1 MADPDTLFWPS
12 LYARLAPSRYGG
24 GDEAAPD
31 AGAPAPEAGDSPTER
46 FGEHAFFTDFDRLRR
61 HVEVE
66 LVCLLNASCL
76 ESALLA
82 ADLDGRAF
90 NDAPRESRRSQ
101 LPFNDW
107 PELRTS
113 IVNYGLPAIIGASA
127 FALTAVEVEQRM
139 REAILAFE
147 PRIRGDTLRVRIL
160 SQKNGRLDT
169 ETPLQFVVEGE
180 IRGAEDSVGIVINTV
195 WDPERLRS
203 EATVSR

>member
-12 LYARLAPSRYGG
+12 LYARIAPSRYGR
-24 GDEAAPD
+24 GDEDAPD
-31 AGAPAPEAGDSPTER
+31 PDVPAPESGDVPAER
-46 FGEHAFFTDFDRLRR
+46 FGESAFFTDFDTLRL
-61 HVEVE
+61 HVETE

-82 ADLDGRAF
+82 GELDGRAF
-90 NDAPRESRRSQ
+90 NETPRERRRQQ
-101 LPFNDW
+101 LPFHDA
-107 PELRTS
+107 PDVRTS

-127 FALTAVEVEQRM
+127 FALTAAEVEQRM

-147 PRIRGDTLRVRIL
+147 PRIRGDTLRVQIL

-169 ETPLQFVVEGE
+169 EAPLQFVVQGE
-180 IRGAEDSVGIVINTV
+180 IRGAEDSVGLVINTI

-203 EATVSR
+203 EAKVTR

>member
-24 GDEAAPD
+24 GEEAAPRPD
-31 AGAPAPEAGDSPTER
+31 APAPEAGDAAAER

-61 HVEVE
+61 HVETE

-82 ADLDGRAF
+82 AELDGQAF
-90 NDAPRESRRSQ
+90 VDTPRESRRRQ
-101 LPFNDW
+101 LPFHEW
-107 PELRTS
+107 PEIRTS

-127 FALTAVEVEQRM
+127 YALTAAEVEQRM
-139 REAILAFE
+139 REAILAYE
-147 PRIRGDTLRVRIL
+147 PRIRGDTLRVEIL

-169 ETPLQFVVEGE
+169 EVPLQFVVEGE
-180 IRGAEDSVGIVINTV
+180 IRGAEDSVGIVINTI

-203 EATVSR
+203 EAKVTR